1 MLINISFAPQE
12 LQSVQ
17 EAMESYIDGL
27 TTAYQIDLRDK
38 LLMALSAQASIEN
51 SVHDSEPNDGCDS
64 NPCPYC
70 IDEPDVPTVALG
82 YVVERLVDA
91 FEQDDPEAEVKRF
104 LEELFGNVGAHK
116 SGSQTVTVDYVLD
129 RLNDIK
135 GDGEFDADEFFQF
148 IDELEKVVGVSND

>member
-1 MLINISFAPQE
+1 MLINISLAPQE

-27 TTAYQIDLRDK
+27 TTAYQIDLRNK

-70 IDEPDVPTVALG
+70 IEHSNAQTRSGYAAAVDV
-82 YVVERLVDA
+82 
-91 FEQDDPEAEVKRF
+91 
-104 LEELFGNVGAHK
+104 H
-116 SGSQTVTVDYVLD
+116 YVLN
-129 RLNDIK
+129 RLNHIK